1 MQARGYVTW
10 IELDAGR
17 IRMLDAQSDKGSTF
31 RVVIP
36 LSAPVTDDAD
46 ATLTPLPRT
55 GSGERPPLRLQ
66 GIRVLVVEDEEDAR
80 EFVGALLASRGASVR
95 LTASAAE
102 AYVSLN
108 EGIPDVILSDIGMP
122 DEDGYAFARR
132 LRTFPRERGGI
143 TPIVAL
149 TAYASAQDR
158 RRAMEAGYD
167 YHLPKPVDTEELIRV
182 LDRLAREPS
191 ARA

>member
-1 MQARGYVTW
+1 VEVATGGKDRGT
-10 IELDAGR
+10 
-17 IRMLDAQSDKGSTF
+17 TF
-31 RVVIP
+31 TVILP
-36 LSAPVTDDAD
+36 LSTAPAEEDDPST
-46 ATLTPLPRT
+46 TLLPSPSVRD
-55 GSGERPPLRLQ
+55 GAPLRLQ
-66 GIRVLVVEDEEDAR
+66 GVRVLVVEDEEDAR
-80 EFVGALLASRGASVR
+80 EFVGALLESRGASVR

-102 AYVSLN
+102 AYVSLD
-108 EGIPDVILSDIGMP
+108 EGVPDVILSDIGMP
-122 DEDGYAFARR
+122 DEDGYSFARR
-132 LRTFPRERGGI
+132 LRTFPRERGGV

-158 RRAMEAGYD
+158 RRAIEAGYD